1 MIERMPRADFKF
13 SIVGESNGGVDV
25 DVGVSDDD
33 IGVGDGDVLGRS
45 VDMSVNFSSVAKSSL
60 KGNFILNKEWFLSQT
75 MPAVKWSCIRLFDS
89 KVPSLILPQ
98 QFAWENPIE
107 SFD

>member
-1 MIERMPRADFKF
+1 MIEKMPRADFKF

-25 DVGVSDDD
+25 GVSDGD
-33 IGVGDGDVLGRS
+33 VGDGDVLGRS

-75 MPAVKWSCIRLFDS
+75 MPTVKWSCIRLFDS

-98 QFAWENPIE
+98 QFA
-107 SFD
+107 

>member
-1 MIERMPRADFKF
+1 MIEKMPRADFKF

-25 DVGVSDDD
+25 GVSDGD
-33 IGVGDGDVLGRS
+33 VGDGDVLGRS

-75 MPAVKWSCIRLFDS
+75 MPTVKWSCIRLFDS

-98 QFAWENPIE
+98 QFAWA
-107 SFD
+107 

>member
-1 MIERMPRADFKF
+1 MIEKMPRADFKF

-25 DVGVSDDD
+25 GVSDGD
-33 IGVGDGDVLGRS
+33 VGDGDVLGRS

-75 MPAVKWSCIRLFDS
+75 MPTVKWSCIRLFDS
-89 KVPSLILPQ
+89 KVPSLILPH
-98 QFAWENPIE
+98 QFA
-107 SFD
+107 

>member
-1 MIERMPRADFKF
+1 MIEKMPRADFKF

-25 DVGVSDDD
+25 GVSDGD
-33 IGVGDGDVLGRS
+33 VGDGDVLGRS

-75 MPAVKWSCIRLFDS
+75 MLAVKWSCIRLFDS

-98 QFAWENPIE
+98 QFA
-107 SFD
+107 